1 MDIIVIISVFGVG
14 FGVGFGV
21 EKIIIIATQ
30 AVLKKL
36 KTQG

>member
-1 MDIIVIISVFGVG
+1 MDIVVIISV